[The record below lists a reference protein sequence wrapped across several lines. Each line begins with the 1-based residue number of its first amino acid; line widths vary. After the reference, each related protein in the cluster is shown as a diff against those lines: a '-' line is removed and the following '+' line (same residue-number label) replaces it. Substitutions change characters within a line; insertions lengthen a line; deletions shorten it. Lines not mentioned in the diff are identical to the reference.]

1 MKLKILQIPV
11 RRRFIY
17 FSKLLLKFYLIYFD
31 LYSPNMYFLIYQRNF
46 LSQRANSSSLP
57 DFLRVHSSSAMPFN
71 SWKSSSS
78 QDGSYKSWFAPLAP
92 WYWQS
97 LVDNFIVIKYKPFI
111 SIWPSLANNIATTIS
126 IVLIHWLNLTAQGEH
141 LLI

>member
-1 MKLKILQIPV
+1 MKLKVLQIPV
-11 RRRFIY
+11 RRRSIY
-17 FSKLLLKFYLIYFD
+17 FSTPLLKFYQIYFD
-31 LYSPNMYFLIYQRNF
+31 LYSPNMYFLIYWHNF
-46 LSQRANSSSLP
+46 LSWRADGSSLP
-57 DFLRVHSSSAMPFN
+57 DFLRVHSISAIPFN

-111 SIWPSLANNIATTIS
+111 SIWPSLTNNIVTTIS
-126 IVLIHWLNLTAQGEH
+126 IVLIHWLNLIAQGEH